1 MSQNALNVR
10 LTAFGA
16 AALVAAAAHASPIF
30 DTAAITGGVDLSTS
44 ISDGGEPLT
53 DAANL
58 TVNSGGF
65 GGIALNTAA
74 YVQFPDGS
82 NSDASGA
89 LNATF
94 TSLTISVNGYTNT
107 DVDNFDSAVAG
118 FASANSSLT
127 VVFTIPEDEYYQWS
141 FDGYAGGT
149 HASSYTALTVGDATL
164 FASFNDFDY
173 DWTNDLGVIG
183 PGSYTFV
190 AGAAASSDLNFFNGL
205 FAGASFDVTFTLTRV
220 PAPSAAGLLTIGLV
234 AAGRRRR

>member
-1 MSQNALNVR
+1 MNQNALNVR

-30 DTAAITGGVDLSTS
+30 DTAAITGGVDVSTS

-65 GGIALNTAA
+65 GGITLNTSA
-74 YVQFPDGS
+74 YVQLPDDS
-82 NSDASGA
+82 SSSASGS

-94 TSLTISVNGYTNT
+94 TSLTISVSGSAGT
-107 DVDNFDSAVAG
+107 DVDSYDAVTG
-118 FASANSSLT
+118 LASANSSLT

-149 HASSYTALTVGDATL
+149 HASSYTALTAGAATF
-164 FASFNDFDY
+164 FASFEDFDY
-173 DWTNDLGVIG
+173 DWTNNLGVIG
-183 PGSYTFV
+183 PGTYTFV
-190 AGAAASSDLNFFNGL
+190 AGGAASSDLAFFNGL
-205 FAGASFDVTFTLTRV
+205 FAGANFDVFFTLTRV
-220 PAPSAAGLLTIGLV
+220 PAPSAAGLLGLGLI